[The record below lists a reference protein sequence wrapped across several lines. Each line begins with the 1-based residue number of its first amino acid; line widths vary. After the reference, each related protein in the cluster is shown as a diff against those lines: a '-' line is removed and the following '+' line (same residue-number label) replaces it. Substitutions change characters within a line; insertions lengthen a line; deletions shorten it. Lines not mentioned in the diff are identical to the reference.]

1 MNKQYRMALAAA
13 LLGAAGLAHGQLY
26 VCSDAQGHKTYTD
39 KRDHAACKLLDL
51 PGAMT
56 EPPRRSAPLAAAN
69 ARPSAPAANPAAA
82 TGAGNFPR
90 VDGAEQRARDLDRR
104 QILQDELRSEEQKL
118 AAQRQ
123 EFNQGQPERQG
134 DERNYAKYQERVA
147 QLKDNLGRTQQ
158 NVEALKREIAN
169 IR

>member
-1 MNKQYRMALAAA
+1 MTKHYRMALMAA
-13 LLGAAGLAHGQLY
+13 LLGAAAQAHGQLY
-26 VCSDAQGHKTYTD
+26 VCADAQGHKTYTD
-39 KRDHAACKLLDL
+39 KRLGAHCQLLDL

-56 EPPRRSAPLAAAN
+56 EAPRKTAPLAGAPARSATQAA
-69 ARPSAPAANPAAA
+69 ATAAPAA
-82 TGAGNFPR
+82 GAFPK

-118 AAQRQ
+118 AAQRL
-123 EFNQGQPERQG
+123 EFNGGQPERQG
-134 DERNYAKYQERVA
+134 NERNYAKYQERVA
-147 QLKDNLGRTQQ
+147 QLKDNISRTQQ

>member
-1 MNKQYRMALAAA
+1 MATGLLAACA
-13 LLGAAGLAHGQLY
+13 QAQAQLY

-39 KRDHAACKLLDL
+39 KRENAACKMLDL

-56 EPPRRSAPLAAAN
+56 EPPRRSAPIA
-69 ARPSAPAANPAAA
+69 APAARQAVPAAA
-82 TGAGNFPR
+82 AGTAGTAATFPR

-118 AAQRQ
+118 GLLRQ
-123 EFNQGQPERQG
+123 EFNQGQPERLG
-134 DERNYAKYQERVA
+134 NERNYARYQERVA
-147 QLKDNLGRTQQ
+147 QLKDNIGRAEQ
-158 NVEALKREIAN
+158 NVAALKREIAN

>member
-1 MNKQYRMALAAA
+1 MNKHYRMALAAA
-13 LLGAAGLAHGQLY
+13 LLGAASQAHAQLY

-39 KRDHAACKLLDL
+39 KRENAACKLLDL

-56 EPPRRSAPLAAAN
+56 EPPRRSAPLAAP
-69 ARPSAPAANPAAA
+69 ARPVAPAGVTPATA
-82 TGAGNFPR
+82 FPR

-134 DERNYAKYQERVA
+134 NERNYAKYLERVA